1 MTAPPMSPGLAAPSS
16 PPRPVGANAADT
28 WSSRPAPQSAAA
40 ALATPV
46 IPGTQALPET
56 PARGEQAPQ
65 AARHRPPPVRKTAP
79 SRRLQPGDLVCG
91 ACGEGNPPVRK
102 FCSRCGESL
111 VEAEVVKRPWWN
123 KLMPAPR
130 GPKVVQTA
138 DGKGHKGNLA
148 VQGFDF
154 RHFLRK
160 GFRRLRLVVGVLILL
175 GGVAYGAIPSVRSA
189 VDSRFNNTK
198 GKVLTLVHPNYVPV
212 HAVKVA
218 TNMSVAG
225 HPGRLAVDEFT
236 NTYWLAPWN
245 GTKQPTLTLT
255 FGHKVTLKEMIFYS
269 GVDANYLA
277 YGRPSVL
284 HLVFSNGASDTIAP
298 DDTEKPQTLPIKGA
312 NGITSV
318 EVQILSV
325 YQGNKGSNVA
335 ITEIELFA
343 LQL

>member
-1 MTAPPMSPGLAAPSS
+1 VSPGLALPSS
-16 PPRPVGANAADT
+16 PPRSVGGNAADT
-28 WSSRPAPQSAAA
+28 WGSRPAPESAAA

-46 IPGTQALPET
+46 VPGTHVLPET
-56 PARGEQAPQ
+56 PAVGEQAPQ

-79 SRRLQPGDLVCG
+79 SRRLQPGDLICG
-91 ACGEGNPPVRK
+91 ACGEGNPSVRK

-111 VEAEVVKRPWWN
+111 LEAEVVKRPWWKN
-123 KLMPAPR
+123 LLPVRR
-130 GPKVVQTA
+130 GPKVVHTA
-138 DGKGHKGNLA
+138 NGKGGSKGNLT
-148 VQGFDF
+148 VQGFDP
-154 RHFLRK
+154 RHSLRK
-160 GFRRLRLVVGVLILL
+160 VFRRLRLVVGIVILL

-189 VDSRFNNTK
+189 VDSRFDNTK
-198 GKVLTLVHPNYVPV
+198 GKVLTLVHPTYVPV

-218 TNMSVAG
+218 TNMNVAG

-255 FGHKVTLKEMIFYS
+255 FAHKVTLKEMIFYS

-277 YGRPSVL
+277 FGRPALL
-284 HLVFSNGASDTIAP
+284 HLVFSNGASDTITP
-298 DDTEKPQTLPIKGA
+298 DDTDKPQTLPIKGA

-318 EVQILSV
+318 EVQILGV
-325 YQGNKGSNVA
+325 FQGSSGSNVA